1 MDVCF
6 VMQILNL
13 SFSGQSV
20 TIRSD
25 VFYGIERFDVDA
37 IGDHIVS
44 LCLPHLAEEKIVLDA
59 LVAVFPMCLL

>member
-1 MDVCF
+1 
-6 VMQILNL
+6 MQILNL

-25 VFYGIERFDVDA
+25 VFCGIERFDVDA

-44 LCLPHLAEEKIVLDA
+44 LCLPHLAEEKTLGIVLDA